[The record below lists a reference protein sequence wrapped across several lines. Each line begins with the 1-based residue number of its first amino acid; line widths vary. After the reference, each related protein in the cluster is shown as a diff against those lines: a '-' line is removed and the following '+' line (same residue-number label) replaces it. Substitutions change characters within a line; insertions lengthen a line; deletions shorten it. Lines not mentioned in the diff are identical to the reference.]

1 MRNLQRKR
9 MPLRE
14 RRESD
19 LAASAPE
26 EKRQRVHPVG
36 SFADAAET
44 IAKAADK
51 FRSAKVN
58 SLPGMAP
65 LVLDSYDDDKL
76 VVIES
81 DDEPLTTVAKA
92 IHAQAGKPDHREYPS
107 VLPINT
113 LQLYV
118 NAEAVP
124 DVKSFT
130 LMTLESS
137 LVSHLKFLISER
149 TKLPGG
155 KFQLR
160 HGLVGDVGAKHRCD
174 VFVHDV

>member
-1 MRNLQRKR
+1 MVSSK
-9 MPLRE
+9 
-14 RRESD
+14 RESKVAGF
-19 LAASAPE
+19 LNFPPSNLVSFSSEKLSAA
-26 EKRQRVHPVG
+26 
-36 SFADAAET
+36 
-44 IAKAADK
+44 
-51 FRSAKVN
+51 SAKVN

-92 IHAQAGKPDHREYPS
+92 IHAPAGKPDHREYPS

-118 NAEAVP
+118 NAEAAP
-124 DVKSFT
+124 DVKSFA

-137 LVSHLKFLISER
+137 LVSHLKFLIPERSE
-149 TKLPGG
+149 LLVG

-160 HGLVGDVGAKHRCD
+160 HGLVLMTDDSMLAENGLRNDFNTAVWPTP
-174 VFVHDV
+174 